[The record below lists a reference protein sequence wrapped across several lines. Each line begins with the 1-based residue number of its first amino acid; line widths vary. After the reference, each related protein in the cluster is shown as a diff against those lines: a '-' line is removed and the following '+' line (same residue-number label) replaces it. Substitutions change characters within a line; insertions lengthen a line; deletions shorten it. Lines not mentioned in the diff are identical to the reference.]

1 MTNLT
6 FLPID
11 SYKDEIIN
19 SFKENNTLII
29 SAETGSGKSTRIPQY
44 IAELGYNV
52 IVTEPRILAAKTLAN
67 RVGEEIGN
75 SNKVSYHTG
84 EGNNINK
91 DTIITYCTDGLQ
103 MAKYITNN
111 NKDNKTCIIIDEVH
125 EWNLNIETLVAYI
138 KMLHENNQNIK
149 TILMSAT
156 IDTNKLENFLNTKT
170 INVIG
175 KAYPVAFNEMPFHY
189 FYDKIIE
196 KANEG
201 KNILVFVAGK
211 NEISNTINILKDK
224 LDNNLDIYP
233 LHSEIDQE
241 NQLKIWKKS
250 NKNRIIVATNIA
262 QTSITIPYID
272 VVIDSGEEKII
283 DIEDSVESLKIVNIS
298 QASINQRKGRAGRTK
313 EGEYFLCS
321 NISYKDRREFD
332 IPEIQ
337 RLLLDK
343 IVLKLASIGIDINNL
358 DFFHKISKDE
368 INSSKKLL
376 RMIKAL
382 DKNNKVTE
390 IGKEI
395 NKMPVRPRYA
405 KMILEA
411 KETNNKVLL
420 GNVILGVSILECGS
434 LINNKDFK
442 TSLRVDYGDF
452 FEELSNRSDLI
463 SEINIY
469 KSIISFKYKNLK
481 ENNIN
486 KKIFLRIKMLTEK
499 LCKIFNIYINK
510 NYIKKEEDEE
520 KLLNCIF
527 SGMLDNILSFD
538 NSFFNNKLYS
548 AFNDMLFE
556 IDNKSYISTEK
567 VVIGLPK
574 TFYFKDRFN
583 FKSSINVAT
592 MLSSLSLNQI
602 SKFYDVEEEINYSA
616 YPRYNN
622 IEDKYYVPHY
632 LVINLEDDKKI
643 KLSLKDYAIDKN
655 NEHYDSCYK
664 FYNSIITIGGK
675 DYKIKESIGDSC
687 IEIEDPTE
695 INNFPDELKD
705 KYGLNIYI
713 RYDGNDYKIKDLKAS
728 LANLLLKDKIVS
740 YIFET
745 QAKFQ
750 SLSFTPNN
758 IENLVKP
765 FLSINTIEE
774 NGVSKILYP
783 HLEWDEKYNK
793 ILLVIKDKDEEDKT
807 NETIKSFVK
816 YHFNKKFYKKLR
828 RNNTSFEKLSSDI
841 DLTLNNISDK
851 YDILCKKVS

>member
-1 MTNLT
+1 MTNLA

-11 SYKDEIIN
+11 NYKDEIVN

-29 SAETGSGKSTRIPQY
+29 TAETGSGKSTRIPQY

-75 SNKVSYHTG
+75 TNKVSYHTG
-84 EGNNINK
+84 EGNNVNK

-103 MAKYITNN
+103 MAKYVTDN
-111 NKDNKTCIIIDEVH
+111 NKDDKTCLIIDEVH
-125 EWNLNIETLVAYI
+125 EWNLNIETLVAYTN
-138 KMLHENNQNIK
+138 MLHDNNQDIK
-149 TILMSAT
+149 VILMSAT
-156 IDTNKLENFLNTKT
+156 IDTNKLESFLNAKT
-170 INVIG
+170 INVTG

-189 FYDKIIE
+189 FYNKIIE
-196 KANEG
+196 KANEC

-211 NEISNTINILKDK
+211 NEINNTINRLKDE
-224 LDNNLDIYP
+224 LGNNSDICP

-241 NQLKIWKKS
+241 DQLKIWKKS

-272 VVIDSGEEKII
+272 VVVDSGEEKII
-283 DIEDSVESLKIVNIS
+283 DIEDGVESLKIVNIS

-321 NISYKDRREFD
+321 NISYEDRREFD

-337 RLLLDK
+337 RLSLDK
-343 IVLKLASIGIDINNL
+343 IVLKLASIGIDINDL
-358 DFFHKISKDE
+358 DFFHKVSKSE

-382 DKNNKVTE
+382 DENNKITE

-395 NKMPVRPRYA
+395 NKMPIRPRYA

-411 KETNNKVLL
+411 KETNNKALL
-420 GNVILGVSILECGS
+420 GNIILGVSILECGS
-434 LINNKDFK
+434 LINNKDFNTNFK
-442 TSLRVDYGDF
+442 VCYGDF
-452 FEELSNRSDLI
+452 FEESSNRSDLI

-486 KKIFLRIKMLTEK
+486 KKIFLRVKMLTEK

-520 KLLNCIF
+520 KLLDCIF
-527 SGMLDNILSFD
+527 SGMVDNILSTTFYD
-538 NSFFNNKLYS
+538 GKLYS
-548 AFNDMLFE
+548 VINGMFFE
-556 IDNKSYISTEK
+556 TDNKSYISTEK

-592 MLSSLSLNQI
+592 MLSNLSLNQI
-602 SKFYDVEEEINYSA
+602 MKFYDVKEEIDYSS
-616 YPRYNN
+616 YPRYDSS
-622 IEDKYYVPHY
+622 EDKYYVHHY
-632 LVINLEDDKKI
+632 ITINLEDDKKI
-643 KLSLKDYAIDKN
+643 KLSLEDYAVDKN
-655 NEHYDSCYK
+655 DEHYEACYK
-664 FYNSIITIGGK
+664 FYNLIITIGGK
-675 DYKIKESIGDSC
+675 DYKINDSFGGPY
-687 IEIEDPTE
+687 IEIEDLAE
-695 INNFPDELKD
+695 IRDFPDELKD
-705 KYGLNIYI
+705 KYGFDICIY
-713 RYDGNDYKIKDLKAS
+713 YDYHSYKIKDLKDS
-728 LANLLLKDKIVS
+728 LVDLFLKDKIAS

-765 FLSINTIEE
+765 FLSVNTIEG
-774 NGVSKILYP
+774 NGISKILYP

-793 ILLVIKDKDEEDKT
+793 ILLVIRDKDEEDKT
-807 NETIKSFVK
+807 NEAIKSFVK

-841 DLTLNNISDK
+841 DLTLNNISSS